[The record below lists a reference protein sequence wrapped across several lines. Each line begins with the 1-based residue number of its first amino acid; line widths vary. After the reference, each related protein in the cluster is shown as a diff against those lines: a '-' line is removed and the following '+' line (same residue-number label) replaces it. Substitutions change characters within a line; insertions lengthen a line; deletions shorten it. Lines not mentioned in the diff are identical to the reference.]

1 MLNPFN
7 RTLQGVFWLYREKV
21 VSLHCDLEKARD
33 FSLHHH
39 SEDKAPIGRKMETI
53 NNLQFIINN

>member
-7 RTLQGVFWLYREKV
+7 RTLQGVFWLYREKA

-33 FSLHHH
+33 FFLHHH
-39 SEDKAPIGRKMETI
+39 SEDKAPI
-53 NNLQFIINN
+53 